1 MTGERP
7 SWNEDTAARR
17 PERPRRRRRG
27 VPLPLV
33 LVLVGLAL
41 AGGVLVGY
49 RVRGE
54 PPPAGLVTEERAVP
68 VVTVTVEAP

>member
-1 MTGERP
+1 
-7 SWNEDTAARR
+7 
-17 PERPRRRRRG
+17 
-27 VPLPLV
+27 LV